1 MNKAELREAVQK
13 SLECSAAMA
22 ERAVNCVFE
31 SIQEGLQR
39 DGTVQIMGFG
49 TYAVKSRAARTG
61 RNPTTG
67 APLQIPASKT
77 VQFRPGKAL
86 KESL

>member
-1 MNKAELREAVQK
+1 MNKAELRESVQK
-13 SLECSAAMA
+13 TLECSATAA
-22 ERAVNCVFE
+22 EKTVNAVFE
-31 SIQEGLQR
+31 AVENGLQR

-49 TYAVKSRAARTG
+49 TFQVKERAARKG

-67 APLQIPASKT
+67 APIDIPASKT

-86 KESL
+86 KENL

>member
-13 SLECSAAMA
+13 SLDCSGTAA
-22 ERAVNCVFE
+22 EKAVNTVFE
-31 SIQEGLQR
+31 AVQEGLQR

-49 TYAVKSRAARTG
+49 TFLVKDRAARTG

-67 APLQIPASKT
+67 EPIQIPASKT
-77 VQFRPGKAL
+77 VQFRPGKGL
-86 KESL
+86 KEGL